1 MKLVEYLLNVIRITA
16 GSNEAITAVITEE
29 DNTPINDGCRFV
41 LFDKDEN
48 KIAEINGEYV
58 EATGLWQFDIP
69 AELTKDFCGRYWYRV
84 CVDGSPLC
92 FRQPI
97 YFCN

>member
-1 MKLVEYLLNVIRITA
+1 MVEYLLNAIRITA
-16 GSNEAITAVITEE
+16 GSDEAITAIAQNDDGTPITE
-29 DNTPINDGCRFV
+29 GCRFV

-48 KIAEINGEYV
+48 IMAQINGEYV
-58 EATGLWQFDIP
+58 DAVEHWQFNIP
-69 AELTKDFCGRYWYRV
+69 AELTKEYTGRYWYRI
-84 CVDGSPLC
+84 CHDGAPLC

>member
-1 MKLVEYLLNVIRITA
+1 MVEYLLNVIRITA
-16 GSNEAITAVITEE
+16 GSDEAITAVITEQ
-29 DNTPINDGCRFV
+29 DNTPITNNCRFV

-48 KIAEINGEYV
+48 VMAEIDGDYIAE
-58 EATGLWQFDIP
+58 TGNWQFNIS
-69 AELTKDFCGRYWYRV
+69 AELTKNYRGRYWYRI
-84 CVDGSPLC
+84 CNEGSPLC